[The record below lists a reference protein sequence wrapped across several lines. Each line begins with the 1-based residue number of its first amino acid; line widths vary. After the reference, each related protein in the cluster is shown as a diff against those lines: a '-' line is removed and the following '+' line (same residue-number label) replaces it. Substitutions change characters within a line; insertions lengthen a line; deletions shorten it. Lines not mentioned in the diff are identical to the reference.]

1 MIDLNEFVAKFAAQ
15 FEDTDA
21 SLITKDT
28 YFHELEEW
36 SSVMGLAIIAM
47 IGDEYD
53 VTIKG
58 AELRAAETIED
69 AYNLVVSKL

>member
-1 MIDLNEFVAKFAAQ
+1 MIDLNEFVANFAAQ
-15 FEDTDA
+15 FEDTDSA
-21 SLITKDT
+21 SFTKDT

-47 IGDEYD
+47 IDDEYD
-53 VTIKG
+53 VTVKG